1 MAVIRWQPFREIET
15 LRRQFDELFEELS
28 GGRRESEMTW
38 APAVE
43 IQDTDDHLFLR
54 AQIPGIEPKD
64 LDIRVT
70 RDAVYIA
77 GEHRSENKAEEKGY
91 FRSEFRYGKFERA
104 IPLPVPVQNELV
116 EADYKNGI
124 LTLTLPKVQEAQRR
138 VVRINFG
145 ESSGA
150 IPGAEASPA
159 LETLSEGVKQHA
171 PDVSHPEP
179 TPAPEPAPKS

>member
-1 MAVIRWQPFREIET
+1 MALIRWQPFREIET

-28 GGRRESEMTW
+28 GGRPEYEMTW

-43 IQDTDDHLFLR
+43 LQDTDDQLFLR
-54 AQIPGIEPKD
+54 AQIPGMEAKD

-77 GEHRSENKAEEKGY
+77 GEHRSEHKAEEKGY
-91 FRSEFRYGKFERA
+91 FRSEFRYGKFERT
-104 IPLPVPVQNELV
+104 IPLPVPVQNERV

-124 LTLTLPKVQEAQRR
+124 LTLRLPKVQEAQRR

-150 IPGAEASPA
+150 IPGAEVSPT
-159 LETLSEGVKQHA
+159 LEAVSEGVKQHA
-171 PDVSHPEP
+171 PDVSHTEP
-179 TPAPEPAPKS
+179 TPASEPAPAS